1 MLRIFITIVFVAL
14 TAVACGGDP
23 NSFESI
29 SRLAE
34 EGDSVAQ
41 YKLGEMLVSGEGAE
55 KDVSKGEAWLI
66 KSAQQGETDAIN
78 ELASLYINEFS
89 REPSANKYSTNKKM
103 AFDILESAAVR
114 GDAESQRLLAIM
126 YGAGIGG
133 AKNEAK
139 SLEWIQR
146 SATNGDA
153 EAQLIMSRF
162 YSLNANGRQGVPRSK
177 KLEIEWAL
185 KAAEQNNP
193 YAQRRLGTLYTE
205 ANVLPEERALQDI
218 EKGKEWYKKGF
229 ETFKGLAEAGDIE
242 AQYELGSIYFEAMG
256 VGVIRSEEEFDRK
269 KSFFWFLKAAEQ
281 GHAYAQ
287 LAVAEAY
294 ANGRVDEEKGYGVK
308 KDKAKAIE
316 WYRKAAGQ
324 GVEDA
329 SYILKNE
336 YATEE

>member
-1 MLRIFITIVFVAL
+1 MLRIFITVVFVAL
-14 TAVACGGDP
+14 TTVACGGDP
-23 NSFESI
+23 DSFESI

-34 EGDSVAQ
+34 EGDSIAQ
-41 YKLGEMLVSGEGAE
+41 YKLGEMLISGKGVE

-78 ELASLYINEFS
+78 ELASLYINELS
-89 REPSANKYSTNKKM
+89 REPSANKYSTNKKL

-126 YGAGIGG
+126 YEYGIGT
-133 AKNEAK
+133 AKNKAK
-139 SLEWIQR
+139 SLEWVRR
-146 SATNGDA
+146 SADNGDSD
-153 EAQLIMSRF
+153 AQLTMSYL
-162 YSLNANGRQGVPRSK
+162 YSLNSNSISGGKQGFGRSK

-185 KAAEQNNP
+185 KAAAQNNP
-193 YAQRRLGTLYTE
+193 YAQRRLGIMYTE
-205 ANVLPEERALQDI
+205 ANILPEENELQDM
-218 EKGKEWYKKGF
+218 EKGKEWNVKGF
-229 ETFKGLAEAGDIE
+229 ETFKGLAEAGDVD
-242 AQYELGSIYFEAMG
+242 AQYMLGDIYFNGIEGFMKN
-256 VGVIRSEEEFDRK
+256 FDRK
-269 KSFFWFLKAAEQ
+269 KSFYWFLKAAEQ

-287 LAVAEAY
+287 LAVAKAY
-294 ANGRVDEEKGYGVK
+294 ANGRVDEEKGYGVR

-329 SYILKNE
+329 SYILKNV